1 MKFQDLRLSEPLLR
15 AIGEKGYTDPTP
27 IQQQAIP
34 PVLEGR
40 DLQGCAQTGTGKT
53 AAFTLPMLQL
63 LAAEPAPKGRR
74 PIRALVLTPT
84 RELAIQIDECCRDYA
99 RYTPIRHCVIFG
111 GVNQRPQVDA
121 LQKGVDLL
129 VATPGRLLDLIG
141 QGYVTLDTIR
151 FFVLDEADRM
161 LDMGFIH
168 DIRRILPLLPERRQ
182 TLFFSATMP
191 ESIAALAAKILRTPV
206 LVTVTPPASVVE
218 TIAQTVHFA
227 EKAEKSQLLIDLL
240 SASDAQQVLVFSRT
254 KHGADKLAKI
264 LNRAGIR
271 SCAIHGNK
279 SQNARV
285 KAMNDFKSGECRV
298 MIATDIAARG
308 IDIDQLPLV
317 INYELP
323 EVAETYVHRIGR
335 TGRAGHEGA
344 AWSFCSE
351 DEFEYLCDIQKLTG
365 LTIPTEGPVPEYAL
379 RKAAPARKPAQ
390 KAAQRPARTQEPKP
404 ARNAGAKSAQR
415 PARDADAGQQP
426 AQRPARNTEQKAAR
440 NAAKTPQS
448 AQNPAQPEAGA
459 TSRPSRP
466 RRRRGTRPAPG
477 TPIEPAGKTASRPAD
492 ATRGQAPKQG
502 PGNAAK
508 AAGNKSAATAAPKN
522 APNPAPAPSAKPSRR
537 RKRGGSGNAA
547 GSAATAIAAPAA
559 TAEAPQIK
567 WWKRWL
573 KTHFAY

>member
-1 MKFQDLRLSEPLLR
+1 MKFQDLGLSEPLLR

-191 ESIAALAAKILRTPV
+191 ESIAALAAKILRNPV

-365 LTIPTEGPVPEYAL
+365 LTIPTEGPAPEYAL

-502 PGNAAK
+502 SGNAAK

-522 APNPAPAPSAKPSRR
+522 VPNPAPAPSAKPSRR

-547 GSAATAIAAPAA
+547 GSAAAAAAIAAPAA
-559 TAEAPQIK
+559 TAEAPQKK

-573 KTHFAY
+573 

>member
-191 ESIAALAAKILRTPV
+191 ESIAALAAKILRNPV

-323 EVAETYVHRIGR
+323 EVAETYVPRIGR

-537 RKRGGSGNAA
+537 RKRRGSGNAA

-559 TAEAPQIK
+559 TAEAPQKK

-573 KTHFAY
+573 